1 MFNLHYDQYPFFEF
15 KYENFPTYDQRLAF
29 VNAYIEEAAA
39 HKSNTKASSLDAK
52 QLLHEIDQCVL
63 ATLIMFA
70 YLWFILS
77 APAMAT
83 QFSGYNIRF
92 LEFSVVLVD
101 AYFKFKANVSSE
113 NKAE

>member
-29 VNAYIEEAAA
+29 VNAYIKDTVA
-39 HKSNTKASSLDAK
+39 HKGKASNLDTK

-70 YLWFILS
+70 HLFLIVS
-77 APAMAT
+77 PPEMAT
-83 QFSGYNIRF
+83 KFNSYNIRY
-92 LEFSVVLVD
+92 LEFSLVLVD
-101 AYFKFKANVSSE
+101 AYSKFKANLSSE
-113 NKAE
+113 SKAE